1 MSQQPMR
8 APLPIFGI
16 MLSGE
21 KRTIP
26 FGVLPNGVMPIVQN
40 YPGRT
45 TRLVE
50 QGPDSVTIQNTGTR
64 ISPFMVLF
72 VTQDQLMS
80 MMTIKQVASTIAARR
95 KAPKK

>member
-1 MSQQPMR
+1 MR

-16 MLSGE
+16 MQSGE

-26 FGVLPNGVMPIVQN
+26 FGVLPKGVMPIVQN

-50 QGPDSVTIQNTGTR
+50 QGPDSVTIQNTGTG

-72 VTQDQLMS
+72 ITQDQLS
-80 MMTIKQVASTIAARR
+80 QMMTIKQVASFIAQRR
-95 KAPKK
+95 KATRK